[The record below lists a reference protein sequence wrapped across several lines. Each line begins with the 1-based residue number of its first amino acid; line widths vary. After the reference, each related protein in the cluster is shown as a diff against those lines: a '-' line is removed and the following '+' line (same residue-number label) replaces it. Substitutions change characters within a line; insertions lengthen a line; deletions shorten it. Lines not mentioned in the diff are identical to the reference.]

1 MKIKRGLGILL
12 SGIGMFI
19 VGHFLSQLVLD
30 LIPTINPANSSAIA
44 DANYH
49 MLAISNQLST
59 ISQFGIIVIVIGTI
73 IFFVDRRKS
82 TNSNVKAV

>member
-1 MKIKRGLGILL
+1 MKIPR
-12 SGIGMFI
+12 GIGVLLAGAGMFL

-49 MLAISNQLST
+49 MLSISNQLSI
-59 ISQFGIIVIVIGTI
+59 ISQFGLIVIVIGAI
-73 IFFVDRRKS
+73 IFFTDRRKK
-82 TNSNVKAV
+82 TIP